1 MSTALLTRLAWRNLW
16 RHRRRTVIVA
26 LAIGLT
32 TALMILYRGLMSG
45 FDQAIYGNAI
55 KVLGGNIQVH
65 APGYAAHPDE
75 RPLLP
80 VEQPD
85 VVHEAASSFSQVLAV
100 SRRINTSGMATSRH
114 GALGVGIVGIEP
126 DAELPVSLIGQR
138 ISQGRFLTPDD
149 GDAIVIGQGLA
160 DALELGLGDRLTL
173 VGRAEHEQMRQRS
186 MTVVGIFDLDMAEV
200 EKATLYMPLATAQ
213 SLYMAPGEVTEA
225 VVWLRDMGHE
235 ATVIRALAP
244 RLAGYEVA
252 SWRVNFPEL
261 AQTMA
266 IKGAVMDVFGI
277 IMLGIAGI
285 GTLNLLL
292 MAVYE
297 RTREIGVLAALGL
310 KARQI
315 TLLFLLEGSLLGLLG
330 ALAGVALG
338 LLGNALLSRVG
349 LDFSQFT
356 QMTEFT
362 ALIDGRVYST
372 LALNSAPRYIL
383 SAVLISILASL
394 YPAREA
400 ARREP
405 AAALHFL

>member
-1 MSTALLTRLAWRNLW
+1 
-16 RHRRRTVIVA
+16 
-26 LAIGLT
+26 
-32 TALMILYRGLMSG
+32 
-45 FDQAIYGNAI
+45 
-55 KVLGGNIQVH
+55 
-65 APGYAAHPDE
+65 
-75 RPLLP
+75 
-80 VEQPD
+80 
-85 VVHEAASSFSQVLAV
+85 
-100 SRRINTSGMATSRH
+100 
-114 GALGVGIVGIEP
+114 
-126 DAELPVSLIGQR
+126 
-138 ISQGRFLTPDD
+138 
-149 GDAIVIGQGLA
+149 
-160 DALELGLGDRLTL
+160 
-173 VGRAEHEQMRQRS
+173 
-186 MTVVGIFDLDMAEV
+186 
-200 EKATLYMPLATAQ
+200 
-213 SLYMAPGEVTEA
+213 
-225 VVWLRDMGHE
+225 
-235 ATVIRALAP
+235 
-244 RLAGYEVA
+244 
-252 SWRVNFPEL
+252 
-261 AQTMA
+261 MA